1 MSDLKTQPTGAS
13 VLEFLNSVEHKRRR
27 EDGLKLLEI
36 FKEVTGREPIMWGPS
51 IIGFGVYKYTYP
63 DGRQIDWMMSG
74 FSPRKQN
81 LSLYISAGFSRNE
94 ALRNKLGKHKTS
106 VACLYINKLEDVD
119 IDVLKEIIAENH
131 RFIREKFEIVE

>member
-13 VLEFLNSVEHKRRR
+13 VLEFLNSVEHKKRR
-27 EDGLKLLEI
+27 EDGLRLLEI

-51 IIGFGVYKYTYP
+51 IVGFGIYKYTYP

-74 FSPRKQN
+74 FSPRKHN

-94 ALRNKLGKHKTS
+94 ALRNQLGKHKTS

-119 IDVLKEIIAENH
+119 IDVLKEIIAKNH
-131 RFIREKFEIVE
+131 RYIREKFEVVE